1 MVVSEQN
8 GSHDTD
14 NKRVEQRLLDAAEEL
29 FCEHGFAGTSVRDL
43 AAAAKCNIAAV
54 NYYFGGKENLYAEVW
69 RRLLVR
75 MRQVRLEGIERVMTE
90 KGGRPSL
97 DELLRVFSYAFI
109 GPLLEQS
116 KSGLF
121 MKLWARE
128 MLDQHLPTN
137 MFVEELVTPTMAA
150 MGRALV
156 DVCPGL
162 DKSKIP
168 LVIYS
173 LAGQLAHSVHVKAMF
188 DRTDKPEIP
197 KLDLVELVE
206 HIVRFSAAG
215 IRAYAGGKTQ

>member
-1 MVVSEQN
+1 
-8 GSHDTD
+8 TD
-14 NKRVEQRLLDAAEEL
+14 NKRVEERLLDAAEEL

-75 MRQVRLEGIERVMTE
+75 MRQVRLESIEQVMGE
-90 KGGRPSL
+90 RGGRPSL
-97 DELLRVFSYAFI
+97 DELLRTFSYAFI
-109 GPLLEQS
+109 GPLLEQD

-137 MFVEELVTPTMAA
+137 MFVEELVTPTMTA
-150 MGRALV
+150 MGQALV

-188 DRTDKPEIP
+188 DRTDKPEVP
-197 KLDLVELVE
+197 KLDLAELVE
-206 HIVRFSAAG
+206 HIVKFSAAG
-215 IRAYAGGKTQ
+215 IRAYAGGKGQ